1 MDPLLPILID
11 HEGLKQFIYKDTV
24 DKISIGI
31 GRNLTDRGISREEAI
46 YLCQNDINESRAEL
60 SNYSWYEAM
69 DSVRKDVLVEL
80 HFNIGLTKLL
90 KFENMIQCLIMKKYA
105 DAATHMLDSKWRKQ
119 VGDRR
124 ALNMA
129 KRLSTGKY

>member
-1 MDPLLPILID
+1 METLISILID
-11 HEGLKQFIYKDTV
+11 HEGLKKLPYVDTME
-24 DKISIGI
+24 KTSIGI

-46 YLCQNDINESRAEL
+46 YLCLNDVKESRSEL
-60 SNYSWYEAM
+60 SNYQWYESL
-69 DSVRKDVLVEL
+69 DDVRKDVLVEL
-80 HFNIGLTKLL
+80 HFNIGLSKLL
-90 KFENMIQCLIMKKYA
+90 KFDNMIQSLILKKYA
-105 DAATHMLDSKWRKQ
+105 DAATHMLDSAWRKQ

>member
-1 MDPLLPILID
+1 MEKLLLILID
-11 HEGLKQFIYKDTV
+11 HEGLKKLPYVDTMEKV
-24 DKISIGI
+24 SIGI

-46 YLCQNDINESRAEL
+46 YLCMNDVKESRSEL
-60 SNYSWYEAM
+60 SNYPWYESM
-69 DSVRKDVLVEL
+69 DEVRKDVLVEL

-90 KFENMIQCLIMKKYA
+90 KFENMIQCLIMEKYA
-105 DAATHMLDSKWRKQ
+105 DAATHMLDSRWRKQ